1 MTAFRANKGRQIG
14 PKPAS
19 SEIGTAVATPGRSA
33 RRQGATMIEFALT
46 APIFILVLF
55 GTFDLGWMA
64 YQRSALETAIVI
76 GCRAGALTDP
86 GVGDVDFPELQAT
99 VTDQTMTALTE
110 VGATCDAADC
120 TVIVESF
127 GDSPRRNLRCSI
139 ARELDPLV
147 GFVLGRTTLNSTM
160 AVRMEWQR

>member
-1 MTAFRANKGRQIG
+1 MHAFPANR
-14 PKPAS
+14 
-19 SEIGTAVATPGRSA
+19 TRRA
-33 RRQGATMIEFALT
+33 RRADTPAHAAPAGRPPRRRAHRRGATMIEFALT
-46 APIFILVLF
+46 APIFFLILF

-76 GCRAGALTDP
+76 GCRAGALMDP
-86 GVGDVDFPELQAT
+86 GVGDTEFPELSAA
-99 VTDQTMTALTE
+99 VVDRTMTALSE
-110 VGATCDAADC
+110 VGASCDVADC
-120 TVIVESF
+120 TVVVETF

-147 GFVLGRTTLNSTM
+147 GFVLERSTLNSTM